1 MAAGLQP
8 GSQPHLGG
16 GEPSIRDTHLIE
28 AERPAPRLDIRSE
41 AGQVFLPARKIIVF
55 EVHPRN
61 DSGPSARLHLPDED
75 ATLAAGAR
83 LATALPP
90 RLTILLRGDL
100 GAGKTTLVRGLL
112 RALGHA
118 GTVKSPT
125 YTLVEPYQLQDWR
138 LFHWDLYRLADAEE
152 LEFLGLRDQLDG
164 EAALLIEWP
173 ERGQGELPAADLI
186 ISLGYAGAGR
196 AARLEACS
204 PRGAGMLTQ
213 L

>member
-1 MAAGLQP
+1 MLDCLLNDCAA
-8 GSQPHLGG
+8 
-16 GEPSIRDTHLIE
+16 T
-28 AERPAPRLDIRSE
+28 ERL
-41 AGQVFLPARKIIVF
+41 
-55 EVHPRN
+55 
-61 DSGPSARLHLPDED
+61 
-75 ATLAAGAR
+75 GAR
-83 LATALPP
+83 LAAALTPGC
-90 RLTILLRGDL
+90 ILYLQGDL

-125 YTLVEPYQLQDWR
+125 YTLVEPYQINAWR
-138 LFHWDLYRLADAEE
+138 LFHWDLYRLADPEE

-173 ERGQGELPAADLI
+173 ERGLGELPAADLV
-186 ISLGYAGAGR
+186 ISLGYAGTGR
-196 AARLEACS
+196 AARLEARS